1 MVFLATTGEPAHPGS
16 PAHLPPET
24 SFSHTE
30 TLTSNSRPPKPQCSP
45 ARAAAFD
52 ILLRIERESSYAAEL
67 LHSAAYET
75 LSTADH
81 GLATELVMGVLRWR
95 SALDDEIAQTSSQ
108 AVSKL
113 DLEVLT
119 ALRLAL
125 YQLRKLD
132 RIPPRAAIHES
143 VELVKRARKRSAAP
157 FANAVLRKLAAAAPL
172 PPTLATTEGNFAS
185 PESLARAFAHPP
197 WLVERWVQAYGLAA
211 AYQICQYDQ
220 SVPATAIRLRDPAAE
235 NDLRAEGIDLAPGL
249 LASARRVSTANI
261 SKAHALLAS
270 QAVIQ
275 DEASQLVAALV
286 GRGSRILDC
295 CAAPGGK
302 TLATAD
308 YNPDA
313 TITAVELHP
322 HRARLLQKLLRSTET
337 SGAARPHNIQIIT
350 ADLQTAPLH
359 GNFDRVLADVPC
371 SGTGTLARNP
381 EIKWRLLPAD
391 LEDLH
396 ARQLAILSSAMKH
409 VAPGGRLIYSTCSLE
424 KEENED
430 VVEKS
435 LEENSTFRLLNVRS
449 ELDRLNLEGVLIWPD
464 LASLTRGAFLRT
476 LPGIHP
482 CDGFFAAIFEK
493 Q

>member
-1 MVFLATTGEPAHPGS
+1 LTPH
-16 PAHLPPET
+16 
-24 SFSHTE
+24 SH
-30 TLTSNSRPPKPQCSP
+30 PPKSQCSP

-52 ILLRIERESSYAAEL
+52 ILLRVDRESSYAAEL

-95 SALDDEIAQTSSQ
+95 SSLDEEISPTSSQ

-125 YQLRKLD
+125 YQLRNLD

-157 FANAVLRKLAAAAPL
+157 FVNAVLRKLAAAAPL
-172 PPTLATTEGNFAS
+172 PHLSASTEENSAS
-185 PESLARAFAHPP
+185 PESLAHSFAHPA
-197 WLVERWVQAYGLAA
+197 WLVERWVRAYGLAA
-211 AYQICQYDQ
+211 ARDICHYDQ
-220 SVPATAIRLRDPAAE
+220 SIPATAIRLRDPAAE
-235 NDLRAEGIDLAPGL
+235 NDLRAEGIELAPGAL
-249 LASARRVSTANI
+249 LASARRVRTANV
-261 SKAHALLAS
+261 SNARALHAG

-286 GRGSRILDC
+286 GRGSSILDC

-302 TLATAD
+302 TLAIAD
-308 YNPDA
+308 HNPDA

-322 HRARLLQKLLRSTET
+322 HRARLLQKLLRSADP
-337 SGAARPHNIQIIT
+337 SSSARSRNIQIIT
-350 ADLQTAPLH
+350 ADIQTAPLH
-359 GNFDRVLADVPC
+359 VNFDRILADVPC

-381 EIKWRLLPAD
+381 EIKWRLQPAD

-396 ARQLAILSSAMKH
+396 ARQLAIFRSAMTQ
-409 VAPGGRLIYSTCSLE
+409 VAQGGRLIYSTCSLE

-435 LEENSTFRLLNVRS
+435 LEGNSTFRLLDIRP
-449 ELDRLNLEGVLIWPD
+449 ELDRLKSEGALTWPD
-464 LASLTRGAFLRT
+464 PASLTRGPFLRT

-482 CDGFFAAIFEK
+482 CDGFFTAILEK
-493 Q
+493 L